1 MPAPGTMLAG
11 MIDQHE
17 PTVSAQGERFD
28 ERLVIISHVVHF
40 RKQRDVFAYAP
51 YAREIEIWADIFQ
64 EVIIAAPL
72 REGPVPGD
80 CTLVRRSNIRVIPQR
95 ELGGE
100 TFKDKVRLLAGI
112 PSMSW
117 DLMKAIRQ
125 GNAVHV
131 RCPGNLGLLGV
142 MIAPLFSK
150 RLVAKYAGQWKAG
163 TNDPWSI
170 RFQRQLLRS
179 RWWGSPVTVYG
190 RWPNEPD
197 HIVPFFNSVLTSEHI
212 ERAQAS
218 MKKREEKDLKHV
230 LFVGRLSRA
239 KNVDV
244 LIRALGRL
252 RAEGLVFSAT
262 IAGEGPESAFLHDL
276 AKSEGVADRIHFA
289 GGVDF
294 ERIVSLLERSG
305 VLVLAS
311 ETEGW
316 PKAIVEG
323 MAFGLVAIGSDV
335 GLVTEILGSG
345 RGFTVKPGDVDAL
358 TLVLRNVLKEPGQY
372 SDMRE
377 KAAAWARQYSIE
389 ALRDSIRTLLEQR
402 WRRKAVSKLRTA

>member
-1 MPAPGTMLAG
+1 M
-11 MIDQHE
+11 
-17 PTVSAQGERFD
+17 
-28 ERLVIISHVVHF
+28 
-40 RKQRDVFAYAP
+40 
-51 YAREIEIWADIFQ
+51 
-64 EVIIAAPL
+64 
-72 REGPVPGD
+72 
-80 CTLVRRSNIRVIPQR
+80 
-95 ELGGE
+95 
-100 TFKDKVRLLAGI
+100 
-112 PSMSW
+112 
-117 DLMKAIRQ
+117 
-125 GNAVHV
+125 
-131 RCPGNLGLLGV
+131 
-142 MIAPLFSK
+142 
-150 RLVAKYAGQWKAG
+150 
-163 TNDPWSI
+163 
-170 RFQRQLLRS
+170 
-179 RWWGSPVTVYG
+179 
-190 RWPNEPD
+190 
-197 HIVPFFNSVLTSEHI
+197 
-212 ERAQAS
+212 
-218 MKKREEKDLKHV
+218 
-230 LFVGRLSRA
+230 
-239 KNVDV
+239 
-244 LIRALGRL
+244 
-252 RAEGLVFSAT
+252 VFSAT